1 MVRVGTRQ
9 LKSKPRVKASYE
21 DMWEIVEHSSFLFPS
36 TNGLTNLCLKL
47 NRVLLDR
54 GGTHRLECFA

>member
-21 DMWEIVEHSSFLFPS
+21 DMWEIVD
-36 TNGLTNLCLKL
+36 GLTNLCLKL
-47 NRVLLDR
+47 SRVLLDR